1 MKLKRDK
8 VTRDALRKIEVG
20 QAQEFVLPNLLACES
35 ARVTAYQLKRYYDME
50 FENTP
55 AVQNK
60 RGGYSI
66 TFSRK
71 K

>member
-1 MKLKRDK
+1 MKVKCER
-8 VTRDALRKIEVG
+8 VTREALRKIEVG
-20 QAQEFVLPNLLACES
+20 EQQEFLLPNLLACES
-35 ARVTAYQLKRYYDME
+35 ARVTAYHLKRFYDMQ
-50 FENTP
+50 FDNTP